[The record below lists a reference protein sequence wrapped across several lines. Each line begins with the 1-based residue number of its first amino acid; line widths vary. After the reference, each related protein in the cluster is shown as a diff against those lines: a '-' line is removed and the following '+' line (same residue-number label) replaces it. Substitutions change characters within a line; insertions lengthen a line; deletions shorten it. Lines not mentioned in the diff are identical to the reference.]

1 MSIPQ
6 CVILETPDTLSQ
18 WYHIW
23 FWWLSFCCVLI
34 EWNKMSYFCT
44 HGVHTMNIWLHTF
57 HTLKSLLHLFTL
69 KRHFCSIFYYCQSSF
84 FFIFQVFHYF
94 TFENCLLSLFTLVTV
109 KMVSKWTQLLWR
121 SSRKLNLPTFLLLQ
135 SLDHPSLWTV
145 QSLQMTD
152 FTSRQKLKGTL
163 AMDLHG
169 GRSNICCH
177 KAETTT
183 SSNQVKV
190 RYAQNSKYYMH
201 LLDF

>member
-1 MSIPQ
+1 MGFIPW
-6 CVILETPDTLSQ
+6 IFDFT
-18 WYHIW
+18 
-23 FWWLSFCCVLI
+23 
-34 EWNKMSYFCT
+34 
-44 HGVHTMNIWLHTF
+44 
-57 HTLKSLLHLFTL
+57 LFTL
-69 KRHFCSIFYYCQSSF
+69 SKACFTCPHLCVIFVPFFTIVSLHSSYLRL
-84 FFIFQVFHYF
+84 IFQVFHSF

-109 KMVSKWTQLLWR
+109 NMVSKWTQLLWR

-135 SLDHPSLWTV
+135 SLDHLSLWTV

-169 GRSNICCH
+169 GRSH

-190 RYAQNSKYYMH
+190 RYAQNPKYYMH

>member
-1 MSIPQ
+1 MIMSIPQ

-44 HGVHTMNIWLHTF
+44 HGVHTMNIWLLTF
-57 HTLKSLLHLFTL
+57 HTCFTCSHLSVIFVPFFTIVSLH
-69 KRHFCSIFYYCQSSF
+69 SSYLRL
-84 FFIFQVFHYF
+84 IFQVFHSF

-109 KMVSKWTQLLWR
+109 NMVSKWTQLLWR

-163 AMDLHG
+163 AMHLHG
-169 GRSNICCH
+169 GRSIFVAT
-177 KAETTT
+177 KQKPQQAAT
-183 SSNQVKV
+183 
-190 RYAQNSKYYMH
+190 NS
-201 LLDF
+201 